1 MRMTME
7 DRVALVTGSTDG
19 IGRETALGLARLGGR
34 VLLHGRDPRKG
45 RTVLEELR
53 RKTGN
58 ENLELF
64 WADLSSQR
72 QVRSMAA
79 EIKRRHGRLHVLL
92 NNAGVFMKER
102 RLTEDGFEMT
112 FAVNHLAPFLLTHVL
127 LDLLQRSAPSRIITV
142 SSVAHFGATVDWSN
156 LQGERRFD
164 GYEAYALSKLC
175 NILFTYEL
183 AGRLEGT
190 KVTANC
196 LHPGVIR
203 TKLLR
208 AGFGDIPGDDPEK
221 GAKTPIYLASSPEV
235 EGLSG
240 LYFEGLRPG
249 RTSPLSR
256 DRRLQKKLWQ
266 ISERLTETSWP
277 SLSMSPE

>member
-1 MRMTME
+1 ME

-19 IGRETALGLARLGGR
+19 IGLETALGLARLGLR

-53 RKTGN
+53 SKTGS
-58 ENLELF
+58 ESLELF
-64 WADLSSQR
+64 QADLSSQR

-112 FAVNHLAPFLLTHVL
+112 FAVNHLAPFLLTHLL

-142 SSVAHFGATVDWSN
+142 SSVAHFGASVDWSN
-156 LQGERRFD
+156 LQGEKRFD

-183 AGRLEGT
+183 AERLKGT
-190 KVTANC
+190 EVTANC

-208 AGFGDIPGDDPEK
+208 AGFGDIPGDDPVK
-221 GAKTPIYLASSPEV
+221 GAKIPIYLATSPEV

-240 LYFEGLRPG
+240 LYFEALRPAP
-249 RTSPLSR
+249 TSPTSR

-266 ISERLTETSWP
+266 ISERLTGTSWP
-277 SLSMSPE
+277 SLSKSPE